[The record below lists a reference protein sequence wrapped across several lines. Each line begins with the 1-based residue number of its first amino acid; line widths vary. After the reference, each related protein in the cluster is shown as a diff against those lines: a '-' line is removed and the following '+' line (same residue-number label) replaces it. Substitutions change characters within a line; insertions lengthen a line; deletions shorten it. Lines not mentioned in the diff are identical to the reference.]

1 MHSTSLPFQP
11 ATGWACA
18 ADPHP
23 LDGPDTLVMLFG
35 PPARLTDAEVLTP
48 LRRHLP
54 HSTWIAAATPAIVD
68 GRQVRDDG
76 LSATV
81 VRFDRTR
88 VRRFQA
94 DIGPDQDEIRAARH
108 LAGAL
113 TDSPGL
119 SAVLI
124 LVDALQADG
133 PALVEAL
140 VAALPADLPIA
151 GGLGGDGTAV
161 ARTGRDGLAQG
172 SVCVVG
178 LYGEHVRMARA
189 CRGGS
194 IGFGPR
200 RLVTRADGQTVLDI
214 DAQPALTLYREY
226 LGRYADGLPEAASHF
241 PLTVFRQA
249 EHHHGV
255 IRYVLD
261 IDPTR
266 QSIRVA
272 GDIPTGSQVQLSRAG
287 RSELLDGAEQAARQ
301 VAPRLPADRPVLSLV
316 VSCVGRRH
324 VLGEQTEDELEPLDA
339 QLPDGS
345 MQVGFYSFGEISS
358 TDGQRCEMHN
368 MTFTA
373 AALWED

>member
-1 MHSTSLPFQP
+1 MQFTSLSYQP
-11 ATGWACA
+11 ATGWSCPS
-18 ADPHP
+18 DPHP

-35 PPARLTDAEVLTP
+35 PAPRLADEATLAP
-48 LRRHLP
+48 LRQHLP
-54 HSTWIAAATPAIVD
+54 QGLWIAAAAPAIVE
-68 GRQVRDDG
+68 GRQVQDDG
-76 LSATV
+76 LSATI
-81 VRFDRTR
+81 VRFEHTR
-88 VRRFQA
+88 LRRFQT
-94 DIGPDQDEIRAARH
+94 DIGPARNEAAAARA
-108 LAGAL
+108 LAAAL

-119 SAVLI
+119 AAVLI

-151 GGLGGDGTAV
+151 GGLGGGGTAD
-161 ARTGRDGLAQG
+161 ARTGRDALAQG

-178 LYGEHVRMARA
+178 LYGERVRMARA

-200 RLVTRADGQTVLDI
+200 RLVTRSEGQTVLDI

-261 IDPTR
+261 IDPAR
-266 QSIRVA
+266 QSIHVA
-272 GDIPTGSQVQLSRAG
+272 GDIPSGSQVQLSRAG
-287 RSELLDGAEQAARQ
+287 RSELLDGAEQAAAQ

-324 VLGEQTEDELEPLDA
+324 VLGEQTEDELEPLA
-339 QLPDGS
+339 ELVPAGS
-345 MQVGFYSFGEISS
+345 MQAGFYSFGEISS
-358 TDGQRCEMHN
+358 IDGQRCEMHN

>member
-1 MHSTSLPFQP
+1 MHFTSLPFQP

-23 LDGPDTLVMLFG
+23 LDGLDTLVMLFG
-35 PPARLTDAEVLTP
+35 PASALTDTAALAP

-54 HSTWIAAATPAIVD
+54 HSCWMAAAAPAIVA
-68 GRQVRDDG
+68 GRQAHDDG

-88 VRRFQA
+88 VRRFQT
-94 DIGPDQDEIRAARH
+94 DIGPDRSETTAARH
-108 LAGAL
+108 LAAAL
-113 TDSPGL
+113 ADSPGL
-119 SAVLI
+119 AAVLVM
-124 LVDALQADG
+124 VDALQVDG

-140 VAALPADLPIA
+140 VAALPAGLPVA
-151 GGLGGDGTAV
+151 GGLGGDGTA
-161 ARTGRDGLAQG
+161 AAGTGNDGTPQG
-172 SVCVVG
+172 SVCVIG
-178 LYGEHVRMARA
+178 LYGAHVHMARA

-200 RLVTRADGQTVLDI
+200 RLVTRSEGQTVLDI

-241 PLTVFRQA
+241 PLTVFR
-249 EHHHGV
+249 HGGDHHGV

-261 IDPTR
+261 IDPAR

-301 VAPRLPADRPVLSLV
+301 VAPRLPADRPVLNLV

-324 VLGEQTEDELEPLDA
+324 VLGEQTEDELEPFDDH
-339 QLPDGS
+339 LPDGS
-345 MQVGFYSFGEISS
+345 LQVGFYSFGEISS
-358 TDGQRCEMHN
+358 IDGQRCEMHN